1 MSTPSQSVN
10 AWLLLGEDD
19 PGTSNYKSADS
30 AYQSLVKYGVYQSTD
45 MVNICFFVTVV
56 TGKDTVPVGDGTSYT
71 IEIGNKNVTHP
82 PTTPGAPTT
91 EQYLLWL
98 IEDARKQNP
107 GIKLLCTLN
116 WGDGK
121 TISRIFSVGKTPEES
136 AAAFAKNLM
145 AYFDH
150 YGLDGLDIDW
160 ESPLSDDTST
170 QQLNLLLNAVRT
182 QYKARA
188 SKQYYLT
195 LSPVTADNL
204 DGNTVNN
211 TVDFLNLQ
219 LYGGTSPSDYTS
231 SPYNINAGLLAYGAK
246 FESKGSWD
254 LSPYQ
259 NAQNAYAGYQSG
271 SYRIVTQWRL
281 NSGNFPF
288 EQAQQMI
295 LYQLVYG
302 IPGNNFD
309 DSMIIGAAANAPV
322 SQLVIRSGEVLDAIQ
337 ATNAASVLNIP
348 VTYQL
353 LQHGGNSGNA
363 STVAI
368 DSGDAL
374 TEVSGFTGN
383 WFGRDCVLQITL
395 KTKNGKTFG
404 PFGTMNNSS
413 SRSPFTYKAPTGQS
427 IVAFSGSIV
436 NVPLAGGGMTDIV
449 QSLKVTFA

>member
-1 MSTPSQSVN
+1 MNTPSQSVN

-19 PGTSNYKSADS
+19 PDDSNYKSADS
-30 AYQSLVKYGVYQSTD
+30 AYQSLVKYGVYRSAD
-45 MVNICFFVTVV
+45 MVNICFFVTVA
-56 TGKDTVPVGDGTSYT
+56 TGKDTVPAGDGTSYT
-71 IEIGNKNVTHP
+71 IEIGNKDATHP
-82 PTTPGAPTT
+82 PKTPGAPTT
-91 EQYLLWL
+91 GQYLLWM

-116 WGDGK
+116 WGDGQ
-121 TISRIFSVGKTPEES
+121 TISRIFSTGKTPVDS
-136 AAAFAKNLM
+136 ATAFAKNLM

-170 QQLNLLLNAVRT
+170 QQLDLLLNAVRA
-182 QYKARA
+182 QYKTRP
-188 SKQYYLT
+188 SRQYYLT
-195 LSPVTADNL
+195 LSPVTANNL
-204 DGNTVNN
+204 DGNTVNA

-219 LYGGTSPSDYTS
+219 LYGGTSPSEYTG
-231 SPYNINAGLLAYGAK
+231 SPYNIDAGLLAYGAK

-259 NAQNAYAGYQSG
+259 NAQSAYAGYRSG
-271 SYRIVTQWRL
+271 NYRVVTQWRL

-302 IPGNNFD
+302 IPSNSFD

-322 SQLVIRSGEVLDAIQ
+322 SQLTVRSGEVLDAIQ
-337 ATNAASVLNIP
+337 ATNAAQVLVIP

-363 STVAI
+363 STIAI
-368 DSGDAL
+368 DGDDAL
-374 TEVSGFTGN
+374 TEVSGYTGN
-383 WFGRDCVLQITL
+383 WFGRNCVLQITL
-395 KTKNGKTFG
+395 KTRNGKTFG

-413 SRSPFTYKAPTGQS
+413 SRSPFAYTAPSGQS
-427 IVAFSGSIV
+427 VVAFSGSIV
-436 NVPLAGGGMTDIV
+436 SVPLAGGGMTDIV
-449 QSLKVTFA
+449 QSLGVTFA